1 MTKVTA
7 KLSRLDMSPKKVRLV
22 IDAVR
27 GKKAAVAK
35 RQLAFLNKKAAEPVL
50 KLLNSAIANA
60 THNHSL
66 KEDTLEISEIRV
78 DGGRT
83 LKRWRP
89 RAFGR
94 AGKIRKRTSHIKIV
108 LSGDVDPALVAKKEE
123 KTAPADQAKVEAK
136 IEKDADVV
144 ETKKEDTRE

>member
-1 MTKVTA
+1 
-7 KLSRLDMSPKKVRLV
+7 MSPKKVRLV

-27 GKKAAVAK
+27 GKKAAVAV

-66 KEDTLEISEIRV
+66 KKDTLEIAEIRV

-94 AGKIRKRTSHIKIV
+94 AGKIRKRTSHIQIV

-123 KTAPADQAKVEAK
+123 KTAPVAEKEQVAKVER
-136 IEKDADVV
+136 DADAV
-144 ETKKEDTRE
+144 ETKKEESKKESK